1 MDGVNT
7 LSSEFLSLYRE
18 EAKSSTQPL
27 VNYLIHKYLIYFSS
41 GDTELRLCLRSPF
54 QSLIGMEC
62 SPNGFMECSPN
73 GFMERSPNGFMVV
86 AVEEILKC

>member
-1 MDGVNT
+1 MDEVIV
-7 LSSEFLSLYRE
+7 LSGEFLSLYRE

-41 GDTELRLCLRSPF
+41 GDTELRLCLRSPL

-73 GFMERSPNGFMVV
+73 GFMECSPNGFMEV
-86 AVEEILKC
+86 VEETLKC